1 MSKQPSENS
10 SGSENQAAQDVAH
23 NAGVGPLLRASRQ
36 RVGEDLGDVAAMLR
50 IRFPY
55 LEAIEEGRFADLP
68 GQTYAV
74 GFVRTYA
81 EHLGLDGEEVVRRFK
96 SELAVGNARANLH
109 FPTPMVETSVPGGA
123 IVFVG
128 LVAAALAYGAWY
140 LSTTEERFFS
150 DLVEPLPA
158 RLAALV
164 SDKEKLAEP
173 ATKEAKEDAPAPV
186 MTTVE
191 QKPESSPEPVKT
203 EAQQTAEKPV
213 QTEETREPG
222 IRLDPAPKRVT
233 AEQSGTMAPTPASE
247 TASSA
252 ASEPTASSAAPE
264 PTTSSAASE
273 STASSAA
280 SETAV
285 SSAASEPTAPA
296 QQQPAMSP
304 PPPPPPPSAAAASE
318 TSISTPAETRT
329 EITAQSEP
337 ETIVANTETEQ
348 PTREAEA
355 AVAEQAVQ
363 IAEPASR
370 ITVRASANS
379 WIEVRDD
386 FSNTNLVSRLLREGD
401 SYEVPNKIGLSLHT
415 GNAGALEILV
425 DGALVPTIGEAGAVQ
440 RGVELDPDALK
451 AGTAAQ

>member
-10 SGSENQAAQDVAH
+10 SGSENQAAQNAAH

-96 SELAVGNARANLH
+96 SELAVGNARDDLS

-128 LVAAALAYGAWY
+128 LVAAVLAYGAWY
-140 LSTTEERFFS
+140 LSTTEERFFF
-150 DLVEPLPA
+150 DLVEPLPE

-164 SDKEKLAEP
+164 SDKEKLTEP
-173 ATKEAKEDAPAPV
+173 ATKEAKKEAPV
-186 MTTVE
+186 PVMITVE
-191 QKPESSPEPVKT
+191 QKPEPSPEPVKT
-203 EAQQTAEKPV
+203 EAPQPARKPA
-213 QTEETREPG
+213 QAEETQESGTRPG
-222 IRLDPAPKRVT
+222 PAPERVT
-233 AEQSGTMAPTPASE
+233 AEQSGTTAPAPASE
-247 TASSA
+247 
-252 ASEPTASSAAPE
+252 
-264 PTTSSAASE
+264 TTSSAA
-273 STASSAA
+273 A
-280 SETAV
+280 ET
-285 SSAASEPTAPA
+285 TAPA
-296 QQQPAMSP
+296 PQQPAMPP
-304 PPPPPPPSAAAASE
+304 PPPPPPPSAAVASE
-318 TSISTPAETRT
+318 TSILTPAETRT
-329 EITAQSEP
+329 EITAQLAP
-337 ETIVANTETEQ
+337 ETTIANMETEQ
-348 PTREAEA
+348 ATREAGT
-355 AVAEQAVQ
+355 AVPEPAVQ
-363 IAEPASR
+363 ITEPASR
-370 ITVRASANS
+370 ITVRATANS

-386 FSNTNLVSRLLREGD
+386 FSNTNLVSRLLSEGE

-425 DGALVPTIGEAGAVQ
+425 DGALVPAIGEAGAVQ

-451 AGTAAQ
+451 TGTAAQ

>member
-10 SGSENQAAQDVAH
+10 SGSENQGAQNAAH

-96 SELAVGNARANLH
+96 SELAVGNVRADLN

-128 LVAAALAYGAWY
+128 LVAAVLTYGAWY
-140 LSTTEERFFS
+140 LSTTEEGFFS
-150 DLVEPLPA
+150 DLVEPLPE

-173 ATKEAKEDAPAPV
+173 ATKEAKEEAPAPV

-191 QKPESSPEPVKT
+191 QKPEPSLEPVKT
-203 EAQQTAEKPV
+203 EAPQPAEKPA
-213 QTEETREPG
+213 QAEEKREPG
-222 IRLDPAPKRVT
+222 TRPGPAPKRVT
-233 AEQSGTMAPTPASE
+233 AEQSGTTAPAPASE
-247 TASSA
+247 
-252 ASEPTASSAAPE
+252 
-264 PTTSSAASE
+264 TTSSAAAG
-273 STASSAA
+273 T
-280 SETAV
+280 
-285 SSAASEPTAPA
+285 TAPVP
-296 QQQPAMSP
+296 QQPAMPP
-304 PPPPPPPSAAAASE
+304 PPPPPPPSAAVASE
-318 TSISTPAETRT
+318 TSISTPAEART
-329 EITAQSEP
+329 EITAQSVP
-337 ETIVANTETEQ
+337 ETTVANTETEQ
-348 PTREAEA
+348 ATREAET
-355 AVAEQAVQ
+355 AVPEQAVQ

-370 ITVRASANS
+370 ITVRATANS

-386 FSNTNLVSRLLREGD
+386 FSNTNLVSRLLSEGE

-425 DGALVPTIGEAGAVQ
+425 DGALVPAIGEAGAVQ

>member
-10 SGSENQAAQDVAH
+10 SGSENQATQDVAH

-36 RVGEDLGDVAAMLR
+36 RVGEDLADVAAMLR

-68 GQTYAV
+68 GRTYAV

-81 EHLGLDGEEVVRRFK
+81 EHLGLDGEEIVRRFK
-96 SELAVGNARANLH
+96 AELAVDNARADLH

-128 LVAAALAYGAWY
+128 LVAAVLSYGAWY

-150 DLVEPLPA
+150 DLVEPLPE

-164 SDKEKLAEP
+164 SDKVKLAEP
-173 ATKEAKEDAPAPV
+173 ATKEAKEEAPTPV

-191 QKPESSPEPVKT
+191 QKPEPATEPVKT
-203 EAQQTAEKPV
+203 EAPQPAEKPA
-213 QTEETREPG
+213 QAKETREPG
-222 IRLDPAPKRVT
+222 TRPGPAPKRVT
-233 AEQSGTMAPTPASE
+233 AEQSRTTAPAPAPE
-247 TASSA
+247 
-252 ASEPTASSAAPE
+252 TASSAAPE
-264 PTTSSAASE
+264 T
-273 STASSAA
+273 TASSAA
-280 SETAV
+280 L
-285 SSAASEPTAPA
+285 EPTAPA
-296 QQQPAMSP
+296 EQQPAMSP
-304 PPPPPPPSAAAASE
+304 PPPPPPPSAAVASE

-329 EITAQSEP
+329 EITAQSVP
-337 ETIVANTETEQ
+337 ETIVANTATEQ
-348 PTREAEA
+348 ATREAET

-370 ITVRASANS
+370 ITVRATANS

-386 FSNTNLVSRLLREGD
+386 FSNTNLVSRLLREGE
-401 SYEVPNKIGLSLHT
+401 SYEVPNKIGLSLLT

-425 DGALVPTIGEAGAVQ
+425 DGVLVPTIGEAGAVQ

>member
-10 SGSENQAAQDVAH
+10 SGSENQVAQDAAH

-36 RVGEDLGDVAAMLR
+36 RVGEDLGDVAAILR

-96 SELAVGNARANLH
+96 SELAVGNARADLH
-109 FPTPMVETSVPGGA
+109 FPTPMVETRVPGGA

-128 LVAAALAYGAWY
+128 LVAAVLAYGAWY

-150 DLVEPLPA
+150 DLVEPLPE

-173 ATKEAKEDAPAPV
+173 ATKEAKEEAPAPV

-191 QKPESSPEPVKT
+191 QKPEPLPEPVET
-203 EAQQTAEKPV
+203 EAPQPAEKPA
-213 QTEETREPG
+213 QAEETQEPG
-222 IRLDPAPKRVT
+222 TRPGPAPKRVT
-233 AEQSGTMAPTPASE
+233 AEQSGTTAPAPASE
-247 TASSA
+247 TTSSAAAETTASSA
-252 ASEPTASSAAPE
+252 AAEIAAPV
-264 PTTSSAASE
+264 P
-273 STASSAA
+273 
-280 SETAV
+280 
-285 SSAASEPTAPA
+285 
-296 QQQPAMSP
+296 QQPATPP
-304 PPPPPPPSAAAASE
+304 PPPPPPPSATVASE
-318 TSISTPAETRT
+318 TAISTPAETRA
-329 EITAQSEP
+329 EITAQSVP
-337 ETIVANTETEQ
+337 ETTVANTETVQ
-348 PTREAEA
+348 ATREAET
-355 AVAEQAVQ
+355 AVPEQAVQ

-370 ITVRASANS
+370 ITVRATANS

-386 FSNTNLVSRLLREGD
+386 FSNTNLVSRLLGEGE

-425 DGALVPTIGEAGAVQ
+425 DGALVPAIGEAGAVQ

>member
-10 SGSENQAAQDVAH
+10 SGSENQAAQDAAH

-96 SELAVGNARANLH
+96 SELAVGNARADLH
-109 FPTPMVETSVPGGA
+109 FPTPMVETRVPGGA

-128 LVAAALAYGAWY
+128 LVAAVLAYGAWY
-140 LSTTEERFFS
+140 LSTTKEGFFS
-150 DLVEPLPA
+150 DLVEPLPE

-173 ATKEAKEDAPAPV
+173 ATKEAKEEAPAPV

-191 QKPESSPEPVKT
+191 QKPEPSLEPVKT
-203 EAQQTAEKPV
+203 EAPQPAEKPA
-213 QTEETREPG
+213 QAEETQESGTRPG
-222 IRLDPAPKRVT
+222 AAPKRVT
-233 AEQSGTMAPTPASE
+233 AEQSGTTAPASVFE
-247 TASSA
+247 TTSSAAVETTASSA
-252 ASEPTASSAAPE
+252 AAEI
-264 PTTSSAASE
+264 
-273 STASSAA
+273 
-280 SETAV
+280 
-285 SSAASEPTAPA
+285 TAPVP
-296 QQQPAMSP
+296 QQPAMPP
-304 PPPPPPPSAAAASE
+304 PPPPPPPSATVASE
-318 TSISTPAETRT
+318 TSTSTPAGTRT
-329 EITAQSEP
+329 EITAQSVP
-337 ETIVANTETEQ
+337 ETTVANTETEQ
-348 PTREAEA
+348 ATREAET
-355 AVAEQAVQ
+355 AVPEQAVQ

-370 ITVRASANS
+370 ITVRATANS

-386 FSNTNLVSRLLREGD
+386 FSNTNLVSRLLGEGE

-425 DGALVPTIGEAGAVQ
+425 DGALVPAIGEAGAVQ

>member
-10 SGSENQAAQDVAH
+10 SGSENQAAQNAAH

-96 SELAVGNARANLH
+96 SELAVGNARDDLN
-109 FPTPMVETSVPGGA
+109 FPTPMVDTSVPGGA

-128 LVAAALAYGAWY
+128 LVAAVLAYGAWY
-140 LSTTEERFFS
+140 LSTTEERFFF
-150 DLVEPLPA
+150 DLVEPLPE

-164 SDKEKLAEP
+164 SDKEKLTEP
-173 ATKEAKEDAPAPV
+173 ATKEAKKEAPV
-186 MTTVE
+186 PVMITVE
-191 QKPESSPEPVKT
+191 QKPEPSPEPVKT
-203 EAQQTAEKPV
+203 EAPQPAEKPA
-213 QTEETREPG
+213 QAEETQESGTRPG
-222 IRLDPAPKRVT
+222 PAPERVT
-233 AEQSGTMAPTPASE
+233 AEQSGTTAPAPASE
-247 TASSA
+247 TTSSAAAETTASSA
-252 ASEPTASSAAPE
+252 AAETTASSAA
-264 PTTSSAASE
+264 A
-273 STASSAA
+273 
-280 SETAV
+280 ET
-285 SSAASEPTAPA
+285 TAPA
-296 QQQPAMSP
+296 PQQPAMPP
-304 PPPPPPPSAAAASE
+304 PPPPPPPSAAVASE
-318 TSISTPAETRT
+318 TSILTPAETRT
-329 EITAQSEP
+329 EITAQLAP
-337 ETIVANTETEQ
+337 ETTIANMETEQ
-348 PTREAEA
+348 ATREAGT
-355 AVAEQAVQ
+355 AVPEPAGQ
-363 IAEPASR
+363 ITEPASR
-370 ITVRASANS
+370 ITVRATANS

-386 FSNTNLVSRLLREGD
+386 FSNTNLVSRLLSEGE

-425 DGALVPTIGEAGAVQ
+425 DGALVPAIGEAGAVQ

>member
-10 SGSENQAAQDVAH
+10 SGSENQAAQDAAH

-96 SELAVGNARANLH
+96 SELAVGKARADLN

-128 LVAAALAYGAWY
+128 LVAAVLAYGAWY

-150 DLVEPLPA
+150 DLVEPLPE

-173 ATKEAKEDAPAPV
+173 ATKEEKEEAPVPV
-186 MTTVE
+186 MTPVE
-191 QKPESSPEPVKT
+191 QKPEPSPEPVKT
-203 EAQQTAEKPV
+203 EAPQPAEKPA
-213 QTEETREPG
+213 QAEETQEPG
-222 IRLDPAPKRVT
+222 TRPGPAPKRVT
-233 AEQSGTMAPTPASE
+233 AEQSGTTVPAPASE
-247 TASSA
+247 
-252 ASEPTASSAAPE
+252 
-264 PTTSSAASE
+264 TTSSAAAE
-273 STASSAA
+273 TTASSTAA
-280 SETAV
+280 ET
-285 SSAASEPTAPA
+285 TAPVP
-296 QQQPAMSP
+296 QQPAMPP
-304 PPPPPPPSAAAASE
+304 PPPPPPPSATVASE

-329 EITAQSEP
+329 EITAQSVP
-337 ETIVANTETEQ
+337 ETTVANTETEQ
-348 PTREAEA
+348 ATREAETA
-355 AVAEQAVQ
+355 APEQAVQ

-370 ITVRASANS
+370 ITVRATANS

-386 FSNTNLVSRLLREGD
+386 FSNTNLVSRLLRESE

-425 DGALVPTIGEAGAVQ
+425 DGALVPAIGEAGAVE

-451 AGTAAQ
+451 AGTASQ

>member
-10 SGSENQAAQDVAH
+10 SGSENQAAQDAAH

-81 EHLGLDGEEVVRRFK
+81 EHLGLDGEEVIRRFK
-96 SELAVGNARANLH
+96 SELAVGNVRADLH
-109 FPTPMVETSVPGGA
+109 FPTPMVETRVPGGA

-128 LVAAALAYGAWY
+128 LVAAVLAYGAWY

-150 DLVEPLPA
+150 DLVEPLPE
-158 RLAALV
+158 RLAALI

-173 ATKEAKEDAPAPV
+173 ATKKAKEEAPAPV

-191 QKPESSPEPVKT
+191 QKPEPLPEPVET
-203 EAQQTAEKPV
+203 EAPQPAEKPA
-213 QTEETREPG
+213 QAEEAQEPETRPG
-222 IRLDPAPKRVT
+222 PAPKRVT
-233 AEQSGTMAPTPASE
+233 AEQSGTTASAPASE
-247 TASSA
+247 TTSSAAAETTASSA
-252 ASEPTASSAAPE
+252 AAEIAAPV
-264 PTTSSAASE
+264 P
-273 STASSAA
+273 
-280 SETAV
+280 
-285 SSAASEPTAPA
+285 
-296 QQQPAMSP
+296 QQPATPP
-304 PPPPPPPSAAAASE
+304 PPPPPPPSATVASE
-318 TSISTPAETRT
+318 TAISTPAETRA
-329 EITAQSEP
+329 EITAQSVP
-337 ETIVANTETEQ
+337 ET
-348 PTREAEA
+348 
-355 AVAEQAVQ
+355 AVPEQAVQ

-370 ITVRASANS
+370 ITVRATANS

-386 FSNTNLVSRLLREGD
+386 FSNTNLVSRLLSEGE

-425 DGALVPTIGEAGAVQ
+425 DGALVPAIGEAGAVQ